1 MQLTAYLFNQEI
13 QARFNKPN
21 TIRNT
26 VFWNKP
32 LKIYKGAD
40 NLLDIVVNDFDLQP
54 VAVGA
59 YEFRFKVKNKNHDVV
74 LNKVLGLRAGQ
85 NNRLALDLLEEDLS
99 ALTVGMYVWGISLR
113 DELGRERPI
122 YLEVNGEAEGTMQ
135 LINWFLGAGA

>member
-21 TIRNT
+21 TVRNT

-54 VAVGA
+54 VALGA
-59 YEFRFKVKNKNHDVV
+59 HEVRFKVKNKNHDVV
-74 LNKVLGLRAGQ
+74 INKVLTVRNGYS
-85 NNRLALDLLEEDLS
+85 NRLALDLLEEELAD
-99 ALTVGMYVWGISLR
+99 LTVGMYIWGISLK
-113 DELGRERPI
+113 DELNRSRPL

-135 LINWFLGAGA
+135 LIHWFLGAGA